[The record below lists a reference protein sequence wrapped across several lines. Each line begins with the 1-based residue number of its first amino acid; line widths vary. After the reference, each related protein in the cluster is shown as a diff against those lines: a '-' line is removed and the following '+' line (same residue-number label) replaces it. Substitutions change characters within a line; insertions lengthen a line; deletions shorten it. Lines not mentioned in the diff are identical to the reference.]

1 MLFPPHF
8 LAPTDDISD
17 LGSEV
22 EADSQGAS
30 EPLVKRE
37 RSDPGPSLQDI

>member
-1 MLFPPHF
+1 M
-8 LAPTDDISD
+8 SD

-22 EADSQGAS
+22 DTDSRSMG

-37 RSDPGPSLQDI
+37 RSDPGYSLQEI